1 MKRLFVT
8 VLSIIFVQ
16 SLWAQKQHDFVEF
29 INRPHQWVDSV
40 FNNMTPAERVGQL
53 FMVRAHSNLGQKY
66 IDSVAGVIEAEQLGG
81 VVLFQ
86 GGPVSHAHVINQYQ
100 KLSKVPL
107 LIALDGEWGLGMRLP
122 DSTIS
127 YPYQMTLGAVQDE
140 NLIRRMGVEVAKDF
154 KRLGMH
160 VNFAPVIDV
169 NNNPK
174 NPVINFRSFGEDKYN
189 VTRKGGAYMH
199 GMTEGGIIVS
209 LKHFPGHGD
218 TDVDSHYDLPVLN
231 FSAERLDSLE
241 MYPFRELIRA
251 GASGIMVAHMHIP
264 SLDDTP
270 NMPSSI
276 SKPIVTDILKER
288 LGFKGLIFTDAM
300 DMQGVVKFFKDGE
313 ADLQAIIAG
322 ADLLELSEN
331 SERAIRLVLEAIQS
345 GRIDQAS
352 IDQRVKKVLAS
363 KYWLGLTETQKTLVN
378 THGLYEDLNRN
389 SSKILNQQLADAA
402 ITVLRGTDA
411 IKALNPHARTA
422 IVSIGEA
429 NHITDFQC
437 GLGQTFTDHLYYAIP
452 TDASSEEIQAVLQE
466 LKNFDQLLV
475 GIHDSRGRPRST
487 LNYTDDVKG
496 FITNLV
502 AQNAIFAA
510 FTNPYALAEI
520 VGLENAHGLLV
531 AYQNE
536 PTLQRAVVKALIGKI
551 KPNGK
556 LPVTINEH
564 FRGGEGL

>member
-66 IDSVAGVIEAEQLGG
+66 IDSVARVIEAEQLGG

>member
-66 IDSVAGVIEAEQLGG
+66 IDSVARVIEAEQLGG

-536 PTLQRAVVKALIGKI
+536 STLQRAVVKALIGKI

>member
-352 IDQRVKKVLAS
+352 IEQRVKKVLAS

>member
-66 IDSVAGVIEAEQLGG
+66 IDSVARVIEAEQLGG

-536 PTLQRAVVKALIGKI
+536 PTLQRAVVKALIGRI

>member
-66 IDSVAGVIEAEQLGG
+66 IDSVARVIEAEQLGG

-322 ADLLELSEN
+322 SDLLELSEN

>member
-1 MKRLFVT
+1 MKKLFIT
-8 VLSIIFVQ
+8 VLSIFFVQ
-16 SLWAQKQHDFVEF
+16 LLWAQKQDDFVDF
-29 INRPHQWVDSV
+29 INRPHHWVDSV
-40 FNNMTPAERVGQL
+40 FNQMTPEERVGQL

-66 IDSVAGVIEAEQLGG
+66 IDSVARVIEAEQLGG

-86 GGPVSHAHVINQYQ
+86 GGPVRHAHVINHYQ

-107 LIALDGEWGLGMRLP
+107 LVALDGEWGLGMRLP

-127 YPYQMTLGAVQDE
+127 YPYQMTLGAIQDE
-140 NLIRRMGVEVAKDF
+140 NLIRRMGIEVAKDF

-189 VTRKGGAYMH
+189 VTRKGGAYMR

-241 MYPFRELIRA
+241 MYPFKELIRD
-251 GASGIMVAHMHIP
+251 GASGIMIAHMHIP
-264 SLDDTP
+264 SLDNTP
-270 NMPSSI
+270 NIPSSI
-276 SKPIVTDILKER
+276 SKPIVTNILKER

-352 IDQRVKKVLAS
+352 IDQRVKKILAS
-363 KYWLGLTETQKTLVN
+363 KYWLGLTETQKALVN
-378 THGLYEDLNRN
+378 TDHLYADLNRN
-389 SSKILNQQLADAA
+389 ASKVLNQQLADAA
-402 ITVLRGTDA
+402 ITQLRGINA
-411 IKALNPHARTA
+411 IKALNPYAKTA

-429 NHITDFQC
+429 KHITDFQC

-452 TDASSEEIQAVLQE
+452 GDASSDEIQAVLQE
-466 LKNFDQLLV
+466 LNGFDQILV
-475 GIHDSRGRPRST
+475 GIHDSRVRPRST
-487 LNYTDDVKG
+487 LNYTEDVKG
-496 FITNLV
+496 LITSLV
-502 AQNAIFAA
+502 EKNAIFAV
-510 FTNPYALAEI
+510 FTNPYAIAEMP
-520 VGLENAHGLLV
+520 GLEKAQALLV

-536 PTLQRAVVKALIGKI
+536 PTLQRAAVRVLTGKI
-551 KPNGK
+551 KASGK
-556 LPVTINEH
+556 LPVTINEY
-564 FRGGEGL
+564 FRGGDGL

>member
-66 IDSVAGVIEAEQLGG
+66 IDSVARVIEAEQLGG

-510 FTNPYALAEI
+510 FTNPYTLAEI